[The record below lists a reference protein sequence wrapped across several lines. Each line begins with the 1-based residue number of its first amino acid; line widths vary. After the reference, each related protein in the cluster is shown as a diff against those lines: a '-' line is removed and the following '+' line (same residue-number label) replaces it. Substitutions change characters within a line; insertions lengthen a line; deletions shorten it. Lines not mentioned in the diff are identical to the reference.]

1 MNENE
6 GFFGVSTVISL
17 LAKVFG
23 QQEKSQTQQLQNTE
37 ALIYNNQA
45 FQRFDHVWDTLT
57 TYVPL
62 LVLGVHVGYWSVSG
76 VYSCISYSYIVYPAH
91 MLGSA
96 KTLGTKYVGKYSIP
110 TFMKG
115 TVTKLHYPL

>member
-1 MNENE
+1 M
-6 GFFGVSTVISL
+6 ISL

-23 QQEKSQTQQLQNTE
+23 QQDQQEKSQTQQLQNTE

-76 VYSCISYSYIVYPAH
+76 VYYLYCLYR
-91 MLGSA
+91 
-96 KTLGTKYVGKYSIP
+96 TYVG
-110 TFMKG
+110 
-115 TVTKLHYPL
+115 VC